1 MHFTVN
7 VAKKHFNAAVSDTGA
22 AAQPERKIYQQRA
35 AQSIDCIWFTGCVF
49 QSLERSQPFLLAH
62 RQTAIASHSVRL
74 PPPASSS
81 SSLCACELL
90 VWWRCRNLRPETRD
104 QDDVLLNSQCD
115 TDLCTPKLIQFD
127 GLELAEEGGGWC
139 MGRGTLLSQAAG
151 DAHSAALFIQS
162 GSRSGLWGPWLA
174 NSAACPTGCENVLW
188 GKWKHDSSR
197 RMFSYQDLEILFF
210 RPLATRVVTANSKQ
224 LLIDSPQAWT
234 KPRLTYW

>member
-62 RQTAIASHSVRL
+62 WQTAIASHSVRL

-151 DAHSAALFIQS
+151 DAHSGALFIQS

-174 NSAACPTGCENVLW
+174 NSALAQPAVKMFYGENENMTLRGGCFRIKTWKSSSSALW
-188 GKWKHDSSR
+188 LLEWSRPIQSS
-197 RMFSYQDLEILFF
+197 YW
-210 RPLATRVVTANSKQ
+210 
-224 LLIDSPQAWT
+224 LIAH
-234 KPRLTYW
+234 RLGQNHV